1 MSRADSDDLTAPSLR
16 RDARDNLAKLQ
27 AAAVEVFQVN
37 GLGAPLESVAK
48 RAGVSIGTLYNRFGS
63 REALIDAA
71 VGGLAAARL
80 ADAAEQARTSQDPW
94 DRFASFVTHLT
105 ELQATWPIVS
115 DVFERKF
122 PGAQELTA
130 VCDRTMEH
138 AATFIADAQRSGSL
152 RRDFAPADV
161 ALLLT
166 SNAAIVAATR
176 QADSEAWRRHLAF
189 FLNGIRASG
198 PPDIAEPSP

>member
-1 MSRADSDDLTAPSLR
+1 MSRVDRGDRAPSLR
-16 RDARDNLAKLQ
+16 RDARDNLVKLQ
-27 AAAVEVFQVN
+27 AAAVEVFQEQ

-80 ADAAEQARTSQDPW
+80 DDAVEQARIRQDPW
-94 DRFASFVTHLT
+94 DRFASFVTQLT

-130 VCDRTMEH
+130 VCDRTLEH
-138 AATFIADAQRSGSL
+138 AAAFVADAQGSGSL
-152 RRDFAPADV
+152 RRDFAPADLV
-161 ALLLT
+161 VLLT
-166 SNAAIVAATR
+166 SNAAVVAATR
-176 QADSEAWRRHLAF
+176 EADPLAWRRHLAF
-189 FLNGIRASG
+189 FLDGIRTGAG
-198 PPDIAEPSP
+198 PAA